1 MIFMLSM
8 KKLVFQLNLLPL
20 LVLELLL
27 VELQRQ
33 TLMLFKSPEVMVV
46 QVHLHCHL
54 LNMLVVRGR
63 WVLPRR
69 IQPF

>member
-1 MIFMLSM
+1 MLSM

-54 LNMLVVRGR
+54 LNMLVVRER
-63 WVLPRR
+63 RVLQRR